1 MSNKKQEKEK
11 ERKKKKNTKAKVTGN
26 AGCLRIVL
34 LKHMSLNSTIKYVPN
49 KLDTNNKSS

>member
-11 ERKKKKNTKAKVTGN
+11 ERKKKNTKAKVTGN

-49 KLDTNNKSS
+49 KLDTNNTSS